1 MLQGKLHF
9 FVVACFTVPYS
20 YIVLEFT
27 TMQECDFSLQSLQ
40 TNEDKIKIFCR
51 TSYLVH
57 SRFILFI
64 LSILR
69 FMKDVDIRR
78 QIFLPLIELE

>member
-1 MLQGKLHF
+1 MLQDKLQF
-9 FVVACFTVPYS
+9 FVACFTVPNR

-27 TMQECDFSLQSLQ
+27 MISMQQYDFSLQ

-57 SRFILFI
+57 SHFILGS
-64 LSILR
+64 LSN
-69 FMKDVDIRR
+69 FDDDDDKFKK
-78 QIFLPLIELE
+78 Q